1 MAIKMTLKINKRINP
16 TPEQIEKALKI
27 ASEIEKI
34 ENERNTIF
42 IILWVGIGILFSAL
56 LDSLIFAWVLA
67 IVISAIYSK
76 LLHKR
81 NELKKLREY

>member
-1 MAIKMTLKINKRINP
+1 MTLKINKRVNP
-16 TPEQIEKALKI
+16 TPEQIETALKI

-42 IILWVGIGILFSAL
+42 IILWVGIGVLFSAL
-56 LDSLIFAWVLA
+56 LDSTVLAWVLA

-81 NELKKLREY
+81 SELKNLKEY

>member
-1 MAIKMTLKINKRINP
+1 MTLKINKRVSP
-16 TPEQIEKALKI
+16 TPEQIETALKI
-27 ASEIEKI
+27 ASKIEKI

-56 LDSLIFAWVLA
+56 LDSSVFAWVLA

-81 NELKKLREY
+81 SELKNLKEY

>member
-1 MAIKMTLKINKRINP
+1 MTLKINKRVNP
-16 TPEQIEKALKI
+16 TPEQIETALKI
-27 ASEIEKI
+27 ASQIEKI
-34 ENERNTIF
+34 ESERNAIF

-56 LDSLIFAWVLA
+56 LDSLVFAWTLA